1 MSATLHE
8 KFDLTGKVAA
18 VTGGARGIGRACAD
32 ALQEYGC
39 QVALIDILA
48 DRVAASAAEM
58 GNGTL
63 GIQCDVTNKAR
74 VAEAFDQIRATF
86 GRLDVLVNSAGI
98 CIWAKA
104 EEMSEEE
111 WDKVIDLNLKG
122 TFLCC
127 QAAAQL
133 MIPQQS
139 GSIINIASMSGSIV
153 NRPQTQCAY
162 NCSKA
167 AVIHLGKS
175 LAAEWAP
182 YNIRVNS
189 ISPGYTLSELTKQ
202 FPQYFDGWYPYI
214 PFGRMAQPEE
224 LVGAVVYLASDAASY
239 TTGHDLVIDGGY
251 MVW

>member
-39 QVALIDILA
+39 RIALLDILP
-48 DRVAASAAEM
+48 DRLEQSAAEM
-58 GNGTL
+58 GNGTI
-63 GIQCDVTNKAR
+63 GVTCDVTSKAG
-74 VAEAFDQIRATF
+74 VTAAFEQIKATF
-86 GRLDVLVNSAGI
+86 GRLDVLVNSAGV

-104 EEMSEEE
+104 EDMSEEE
-111 WDKVIDLNLKG
+111 WDKVLDLNLKG

-127 QAAAQL
+127 QAAAQI

-139 GSIINIASMSGSIV
+139 GSIVNIASMSGHIA

-175 LAAEWAP
+175 LAVEWAQ
-182 YNIRVNS
+182 YNVRVNS

-239 TTGHDLVIDGGY
+239 TTGHDMIVDGGY
-251 MVW
+251 TAW

>member
-1 MSATLHE
+1 MSRSIRELFE
-8 KFDLTGKVAA
+8 LQGKVAA
-18 VTGGARGIGRACAD
+18 VTGGARGIGRACAE
-32 ALQEYGC
+32 ALKEYGC
-39 QVALIDILA
+39 RIALLDILEDRVA
-48 DRVAASAAEM
+48 QSAQEMGGGTLGIVCDVTNRAAVGEAFDRVAAE
-58 GNGTL
+58 L
-63 GIQCDVTNKAR
+63 
-74 VAEAFDQIRATF
+74 

-111 WDKVIDLNLKG
+111 WDTVLDINLKG

-127 QAAAQL
+127 QAAARL

-139 GSIINIASMSGSIV
+139 GAIINIASMSGHIA

-162 NCSKA
+162 NASKA
-167 AVIHLGKS
+167 AVIHLTKS
-175 LAAEWAP
+175 LAVEWAP
-182 YNIRVNS
+182 YNVRVNS

-214 PFGRMAQPEE
+214 PFGRMAEPEE

-251 MVW
+251 TVW